1 MDVANQVDSIVNN
14 LVRDIETRL
23 NARVESLITQA
34 LQSRLDSI
42 DYESKLNFLASRKL
56 DSMIAEMEVDQASVQ
71 QRLDAVADT
80 VINSVQTDA
89 RQMAITHVKNRL
101 YNDLDVNQMVREIVG
116 VEIAQKLGTFAFPP
130 NSIPGEAVNSKKL
143 VISGDNV
150 SGGIIKNFASNGIDD
165 KSSQVQMTLL
175 DAGVVVENKLITLGL
190 EVKGTTVI
198 EGDLH
203 IVGDVPV
210 EGKFY
215 QTLIAHTVEA
225 TKKNLDTE
233 LFQGYSQI
241 LFDRIQDQG
250 IELDKISIGGQ
261 PLVQGPK
268 LNYGISDTNITR
280 LGIVQGL
287 ETSGDTYLNQ
297 SLMVVNGRVGVN
309 TRDPQHALS
318 VWDQE
323 VEIGFTKRQRDVGW
337 MGTPREQSLI
347 LSANK
352 NDNVVLNHDG
362 STTIQRLFLGGVEIG
377 TTDQSPAGAAPR
389 GSVMFNNNPTPGSPA
404 GWVSLGN
411 GAWSR
416 FGTLG

>member
-23 NARVESLITQA
+23 NARVEALVTQA

-42 DYESKLNFLASRKL
+42 DYENKLNFLASRKL

-80 VINSVQTDA
+80 VINSVQSDA
-89 RQMAITHVKNRL
+89 RQMAMTHVKNRL

-116 VEIAQKLGTFAFPP
+116 VEISQKLGTFAFPP
-130 NSIPGEAVNSKKL
+130 NSIPGEAINSKTL
-143 VISGDNV
+143 AISGDNV
-150 SGGIIKNFASNGIDD
+150 TGGIIKKFASNGIDD
-165 KSSQVQMTLL
+165 KSSQVQLTLL

-215 QTLIAHTVEA
+215 QTLIAHTIEA

-241 LFDRIQDQG
+241 LFDRIQEQG

-261 PLVQGPK
+261 PLVVGPK

-297 SLMVVNGRVGVN
+297 SLMVVNGRVGIN

-318 VWDQE
+318 IWDQE

-377 TTDQSPAGAAPR
+377 TTDQAPASGAPR